1 MQRIEI
7 EPRVDWKE
15 KVEKLGF
22 VFHTAEALYWNE
34 SAYYQFTRTEVD
46 EIEKATNE
54 LHRICL
60 EAVQRVLDDDLF
72 SRLKIPHSFVSLI
85 GNSWEREDVSLYGRF
100 DLFYDGK
107 HQPKMY
113 EYNADTPTSLLEA
126 SVIQWYWLE
135 ERFHQDDQFNSIHEK
150 LIARWQES
158 DLKGLL
164 HFACGRDH
172 PEDFATAV
180 YMEDTAVQAGFKTKR
195 LYVDEIGWDGRNFV
209 DL

>member
-7 EPRVDWKE
+7 EPRADWKE

-22 VFHTAEALYWNE
+22 VFHTAEDLYWNE
-34 SAYYQFTRTEVD
+34 SAYYEFTRTEVD
-46 EIEKATNE
+46 ELEKATNE

-60 EAVQRVLDDDLF
+60 EAVQRVLDENLF
-72 SRLKIPHSFVSLI
+72 GRLKIPHSFVPLI
-85 GNSWEREDVSLYGRF
+85 KNSWEREDLSLYGRF

-135 ERFHQDDQFNSIHEK
+135 DKFPRDDQFNSIHEK
-150 LIARWQES
+150 LIA
-158 DLKGLL
+158 
-164 HFACGRDH
+164 
-172 PEDFATAV
+172 
-180 YMEDTAVQAGFKTKR
+180 
-195 LYVDEIGWDGRNFV
+195 
-209 DL
+209 